1 MAGLGRKAFSAGEVL
16 TAVNVQGYLMD
27 QTVMVFTNATARD
40 AALTSPSSGM
50 FAYLTATTVLTYYN
64 GSAWG
69 EFSSGAGAT
78 GGGTDEVF
86 VENDVA
92 VTTNYSITSSKN
104 AMTAG
109 PIAVNAGV
117 TITIPSGSVW
127 TVV

>member
-1 MAGLGRKAFSAGEVL
+1 MAGLGRKAFTAGEVL

-27 QTVMVFTNATARD
+27 QSIMVFADTTARD
-40 AALTSPSSGM
+40 AAITSPTSGM
-50 FAYLTATTVLTYYN
+50 FAYLTGTSILTYYN

-86 VENDVA
+86 VENDIA
-92 VTTNYSITSSKN
+92 VTTNYTITTSKN